1 MSGVHS
7 LNSEGYVV
15 SGVDSL
21 NNEGYAVS
29 GGPQP
34 E

>member
-1 MSGVHS
+1 MSGAHS